1 MEKTGLS
8 ESMQAARNVT
18 KMFLFSGMIEK
29 RQEAG
34 IMASELGV
42 ANYDETVNRNGKMGS
57 RTGVKLSGKWSDEMN
72 HTPNNICLLYT
83 SPSPRDA

>member
-34 IMASELGV
+34 IMASELEA
-42 ANYDETVNRNGKMGS
+42 ANYDEAADRNGKMGS
-57 RTGVKLSGKWSDEMN
+57 RMDDKWSD
-72 HTPNNICLLYT
+72 
-83 SPSPRDA
+83 